1 MSHES
6 DNALRLA
13 ANRRLFLRA
22 GVGSVGWAALASLLK
37 ADDASRRPATS
48 SAEPPPA
55 GLPHFA
61 PKAKRVIFLCQ
72 SGAPSQIDLFDHKP
86 QLEKLQGEELP
97 DSVRRGQRLTGMTA
111 EQSSRPITPSLFAFE
126 QYGKCGAWVS
136 ELMPHTAG
144 VVDDLCFLPAMH
156 TEAINHDPAITFL
169 QTGSEQ
175 PGRPSLGAW
184 LSYGLG
190 SVNHDLPA
198 FAVMIS
204 GGLPGDQPLYGRLWG
219 AGFLPSNH
227 QGVQLLSSG
236 DPVLYLSNPP
246 GIDRPG
252 RRRLLDAIADLNR
265 EQHAAVGDDE
275 TLARIEQYEMAFRM
289 QASMPQVADLSDE
302 PASTFELY
310 GDDAG
315 QRGTFAANCLLARRM
330 VEQGVRFVQLYHRDW
345 DHHTNLPGRIRSR
358 AQEVDQASAALV
370 TDLKQRGLLE
380 DTLVIWGGEFGR
392 TAYCQGELTADN
404 YGRDH
409 HPRCFTVWLAGGG
422 VKPGITH
429 GRTDDFSYNVVENGV
444 HVHDLHATVLHLLGI
459 DHERL
464 THRFQGRDYRL
475 TDIAGRVVREILT

>member
-37 ADDASRRPATS
+37 ADDTSRRPATS
-48 SAEPPPA
+48 SAEPPPT

-219 AGFLPSNH
+219 SGFLPSNH

-310 GDDAG
+310 GDAAR

-475 TDIAGRVVREILT
+475 TDIAGRVIREILT